1 MKRNLIGCALVAGM
15 AMANSAMAQD
25 YDDRWY
31 LTAGGGIGIF
41 DGDRN
46 VSNELYGTV
55 GVGKF
60 LTPNLALDL
69 ELWHSNPKL
78 DYNFSE
84 DRNWELMSLSL
95 VGRYYFGDSD
105 NWRPYLALGIGQQEH
120 HDGTQTQPLA
130 LGFNKSRTG
139 SAMLGIAGIGMQG
152 ALGRGSLRGEIG
164 ARFDMDD
171 EGLDGGKYTDTYAGL
186 TYVFPL
192 GERHAEPAPV
202 AVVAAPQT
210 TCSDL
215 DDDRDGVNNCNDT
228 CAGTQA
234 GQSVG
239 ADGCAVVVVQPQPQ
253 PAPPRSVE
261 PTPFRNGSPARIVIP
276 DARLKPG
283 FAFLGRR
290 GRNLVRRRQPKRVLA
305 QVLWPVGNLL
315 FQPSAVVRE

>member
-1 MKRNLIGCALVAGM
+1 MKRNLIGLALVAGM

-60 LTPNLALDL
+60 ITPNLALDL

-130 LGFNKSRTG
+130 LGFNQSRTG

-152 ALGRGSLRGEIG
+152 PLGRGSLRAELG

-192 GERHAEPAPV
+192 GDRAETV
-202 AVVAAPQT
+202 AVVTAPPQK

-215 DDDRDGVNNCNDT
+215 DDDGDGVNNCNDT
-228 CAGTQA
+228 CAGTPS
-234 GQSVG
+234 GQGVG
-239 ADGCAVVVVQPQPQ
+239 ADGCAIVVVQPQPEPQ
-253 PAPPRSVE
+253 PE
-261 PTPFRNGSPARIVIP
+261 PVMEPKPFRN
-276 DARLKPG
+276 
-283 FAFLGRR
+283 
-290 GRNLVRRRQPKRVLA
+290 
-305 QVLWPVGNLL
+305 
-315 FQPSAVVRE
+315 